1 MEINTS
7 NLNNALNIETAK
19 TVASSTTPATTTEN
33 NQTSNPQNT
42 DTVNF
47 SAAAAIA
54 LSSTDNESTEIGSE
68 TDIDTEQQ
76 INQLQNNIA
85 QNPSQAIFSQAGK
98 VTDTVVK
105 GLLG

>member
-7 NLNNALNIETAK
+7 NLNNTLNIETAK
-19 TVASSTTPATTTEN
+19 IVEPSTTSTVATEN
-33 NQTSNPQNT
+33 SRTPTPPST
-42 DTVNF
+42 DTVSF
-47 SAAAAIA
+47 SAAAIA
-54 LSSTDNESTEIGSE
+54 LSSTDNESTEIGPE
-68 TDIDTEQQ
+68 TDIDTQQQ

-85 QNPSQAIFSQAGK
+85 QDPSQAIFAQTGK